1 MIIMKMNFIF
11 IMDKK
16 IFKEY
21 VKSQGLR
28 QSAQRDLI
36 ADTFLA
42 TRGHSSM
49 EELLAEARKKDPQY
63 RSDHRLSYP
72 ETADPLRPGG

>member
-11 IMDKK
+11 IMDKI

-28 QSAQRDLI
+28 QSARRDLI
-36 ADTFLA
+36 ADTFLSN
-42 TRGHSSM
+42 RGHSSS
-49 EELLAEARKKDPQY
+49 EELLVAVRKKTPG
-63 RSDHRLSYP
+63 SD
-72 ETADPLRPGG
+72 